1 MITPTET
8 AVRMLKA
15 LEAEFPNW
23 NSPVARFHSETRDTP
38 YMTLISTLM
47 SARTKDETTSSAS
60 ARLFAKAETP
70 AAMLELSAADI
81 EKLIYPVGFYHVK
94 AGRIL
99 EISRALL
106 RDYGGRVP
114 DTMEELTA
122 LPGVGRKTASL
133 VLTDGYGIPAI
144 CVDVHVHRIMN
155 RWGYVATRAPRETEF
170 ALREKLPVEWWITV
184 NYILVGFGQTICKPV
199 VPRCGECPVSS
210 DCPKINVKNRPRSA
224 KP

>member
-1 MITPTET
+1 MTPTET
-8 AVRMLKA
+8 AVRMLKI
-15 LEAEFPNW
+15 LEAEFPKW
-23 NSPVARFHSETRDTP
+23 NSPVSRFHSETRDTP

-47 SARTKDETTSSAS
+47 SARTKDETTSAAS
-60 ARLFAKAETP
+60 ARLFAKADTP
-70 AAMLELSAADI
+70 AAMLELSAEDI

-106 RDYGGRVP
+106 CDYGGRVP

-155 RWGYVATRAPRETEF
+155 RWGYAVTRTPRETEF

-184 NYILVGFGQTICKPV
+184 NYILVGFGQTICKPLS
-199 VPRCGECPVSS
+199 PCCTKCPVSD
-210 DCPKINVKNRPRSA
+210 DCPRRGVDKQGKC
-224 KP
+224 